1 MIDGGKSD
9 RYADFGVPELICDP
23 FFQDGVINPGGES
36 AAFWVEWVA
45 AYPDKKEVVEDAR
58 RLLEGLSFTDHVP
71 AEEQVAASLTRALEF
86 IEKESLEERAGLDRA
101 DGVDGRLRIRRAAW
115 LAAAAIATAV
125 CLTAGY
131 RYWQG
136 TQRVYTTPYAQ
147 TRVLYLP
154 DSSRVVLNAH
164 SECRFDHSWQ
174 AGRPREV
181 WLDGEAFFD
190 VRPMAGAVFLVHSG
204 GLTVEV
210 LGTSFDIRN
219 RRGKTEVVLQ
229 SGKVRLLFA
238 DGGHQ
243 ELVMTPG
250 DKIVYDPQASVLTHT
265 ETKPENYT
273 SWKDKKLTDVSV
285 GEIATY
291 LEDNYHKTV
300 IFKDTTMAKRM
311 VGGAVL
317 LDNLDDGLFA
327 LSTILNADII
337 QRNDTLIIQPR

>member
-9 RYADFGVPELICDP
+9 RYAGFGVPELVCDP
-23 FFQDGVINPGGES
+23 FFQDGVINPEGES
-36 AAFWVEWVA
+36 AAFWRAWVT
-45 AYPDKKEVVEDAR
+45 AYPDKKEVVEEAR
-58 RLLEGLSFTDHVP
+58 QLLETLSFVDHVP
-71 AEEQVAASLTRALEF
+71 GEAQVEASLRRALKF
-86 IEKESLEERAGLDRA
+86 IEEKPGSG
-101 DGVDGRLRIRRAAW
+101 IRRIAW

-125 CLTAGY
+125 CLIAGY

-136 TQRVYTTPYAQ
+136 TQRVYATPYAQ

-164 SECRFDHSWQ
+164 SECRLGGAWKP
-174 AGRPREV
+174 GTPREV

-210 LGTSFDIRN
+210 MGTSFDIRN

-243 ELVMTPG
+243 DLVMTPG
-250 DKIVYDPQASVLTHT
+250 DKIVYDPQASVLVHT
-265 ETKPENYT
+265 ETRPENYT

-285 GEIATY
+285 GEIANY

-300 IFKDTTMAKRM
+300 IFQDTTMARRM

-317 LDNLDDGLFA
+317 LDNLDDALFA
-327 LSTILNADII
+327 LSTILDANII
-337 QRNDTLIIQPR
+337 QRNDTLMIQPR

>member
-36 AAFWVEWVA
+36 AAFWVGWVA
-45 AYPDKKEVVEDAR
+45 EHPDKKEVVEDAR
-58 RLLEGLSFTDHVP
+58 RLLQSLSFTDHVP

-86 IEKESLEERAGLDRA
+86 IENESQDRY
-101 DGVDGRLRIRRAAW
+101 RIRRIAW
-115 LAAAAIATAV
+115 LTAAAIATAV
-125 CLTAGY
+125 CLTVGY
-131 RYWQG
+131 RYWKG
-136 TQRVYTTPYAQ
+136 VGKVYTTQYAE

-164 SECRFDHSWQ
+164 SECRFSQTWKTGQ
-174 AGRPREV
+174 PREV

-190 VRPMAGAVFLVHSG
+190 VRRMAGSEFLVHSG

-243 ELVMTPG
+243 DLVMTPG
-250 DKIVYDPQASVLTHT
+250 DKVAYDPQASVLVHT
-265 ETKPENYT
+265 EIKPESYT
-273 SWKDKKLTDVSV
+273 SWKDKKLTDISV

-300 IFKDTTMAKRM
+300 IFKDTTMAKRT